1 MANPLTFADFNSAKT
16 NTAIL
21 FSDFPKNFDMT
32 PSGDLARIVNQSSIL
47 NSVENIVLTYL
58 GERPYSPLVG
68 SNIGFQDFE
77 NASPIQDQVMQSDIK
92 LAIKQNE
99 PRVSVVSITTTDNN
113 DNSYFITVVLYII
126 NNPNPISLPI
136 LIKRNR

>member
-77 NASPIQDQVMQSDIK
+77 NASTIQDQVMQSDIK

-99 PRVSVVSITTTDNN
+99 PRVSVVSVTTTDNN

-126 NNPNPISLPI
+126 NNPNPITLPI